1 MNDTLKA
8 SGEGQVGLPDSSWS
22 MRTSSRVAGKVD
34 TAIRKWS
41 DNILSGWSACTTK
54 RNDEKFINTW
64 WGFTANE
71 YR

>member
-1 MNDTLKA
+1 MNDTFKT
-8 SGEGQVGLPDSSWS
+8 SGEGHVGLPDSSWS
-22 MRTSSRVAGKVD
+22 TRVAGKVD

-41 DNILSGWSACTTK
+41 DTILSGWSACT
-54 RNDEKFINTW
+54 RNKANRDKFINTW